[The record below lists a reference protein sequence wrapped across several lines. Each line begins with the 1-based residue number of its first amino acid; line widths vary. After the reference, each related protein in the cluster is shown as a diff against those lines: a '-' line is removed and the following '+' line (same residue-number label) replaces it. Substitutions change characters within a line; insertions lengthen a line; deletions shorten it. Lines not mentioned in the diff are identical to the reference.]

1 MLGKRFFGIL
11 KKMNIKKF
19 GIFLVLFLS
28 VISFSACGKKN
39 DKAASNSS
47 STSSSSS
54 SSSLPP
60 ISTDLPT
67 DKVTDDSKAAAK
79 SELALDVYLSH
90 VIPQVNNIKS
100 QVADTYSDIGVVK
113 DGTHGLRITYQLNK
127 PYTIQ
132 DDTAQQ
138 IRDSLKSFNG
148 SLLENMGKAGV
159 VDPTLHF
166 VVLNGDGSAVI
177 DEMFTQ

>member
-1 MLGKRFFGIL
+1 M
-11 KKMNIKKF
+11 
-19 GIFLVLFLS
+19 
-28 VISFSACGKKN
+28 
-39 DKAASNSS
+39 
-47 STSSSSS
+47 
-54 SSSLPP
+54 
-60 ISTDLPT
+60 TDA
-67 DKVTDDSKAAAK
+67 SKAAAK
-79 SELALDVYLSH
+79 SELALDVYLSQ

-127 PYTIQ
+127 PYTIE